1 MSRAF
6 VKEPDGDSVVDDAP
20 DLPQSQHP
28 NYVTPKGLAQLQAQR
43 EALIAERDAMRAQ
56 GDNISNRLPLGH
68 LGRELRHVEG
78 RLERAILVDRAK
90 QPTDE
95 VAFGTIIEIRDDSG
109 KHRVVAIVGEDEAD
123 VDAGRVSWV
132 SPLARALMGSRVGD
146 YVTWKRPAG
155 DLGLEIISIRYK
167 V

>member
-20 DLPQSQHP
+20 DLPQSPHP
-28 NYVTPKGLAQLQAQR
+28 NYVTPNGLVQLQAQR

-56 GDNISNRLPLGH
+56 ADDMANRLPLGH

-78 RLERAILVDRAK
+78 RLERAILVDPAK

-95 VAFGTIIEIRDDSG
+95 VAFGAIIEVEDDRG
-109 KHRVVAIVGEDEAD
+109 ERREVAIVGEDEAD
-123 VDAGRVSWV
+123 VDAGGS
-132 SPLARALMGSRVGD
+132 AGSRRSPVRLWDRGVGD

-155 DLGLEIISIRYK
+155 DLGLEILSVRYTI
-167 V
+167 